1 LGASVSPNRRDWEA
15 ELEYVLTQT
24 EAVLIKWIPSVQHI
38 DIRDERHKEFYRA
51 LAAHHMPLLC
61 HVGPEYSFPEG
72 IRRREL
78 DDFRFLRKPLEY
90 GVRVI
95 AAYCAAPV
103 FPPFEKDEMKE
114 LYALMK
120 DANGGGE
127 VRLLADT
134 SALSLST
141 RVPLIPEVLETFPP
155 EWLLHGSDFPIPI
168 DGWPHLPWV
177 THSVT
182 PREYIRICR
191 TKNPLD
197 RDVRIKRAHGFADTI
212 LENAVYAHRPP
223 MTMRSR

>member
-1 LGASVSPNRRDWEA
+1 
-15 ELEYVLTQT
+15 
-24 EAVLIKWIPSVQHI
+24 
-38 DIRDERHKEFYRA
+38 
-51 LAAHHMPLLC
+51 
-61 HVGPEYSFPEG
+61 
-72 IRRREL
+72 
-78 DDFRFLRKPLEY
+78 LEY

-95 AAYCAAPV
+95 AAHCAAPV
-103 FPPFEKDEMKE
+103 FPLFEKDEMKE

-141 RVPLIPEVLETFPP
+141 RVPLIPKVLETFPP

-212 LENAVYAHRPP
+212 LENAEGVFRLPP
-223 MTMRSR
+223 L